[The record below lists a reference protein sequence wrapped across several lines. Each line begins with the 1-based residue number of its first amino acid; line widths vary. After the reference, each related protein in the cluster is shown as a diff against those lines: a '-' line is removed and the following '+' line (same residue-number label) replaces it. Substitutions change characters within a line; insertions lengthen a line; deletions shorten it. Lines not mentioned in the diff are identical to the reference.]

1 MMTFI
6 FLEDDMDAGYCKKDA
21 CDDSSSAISRYADYL
36 KSVYTNSPVAKSD
49 KWPPTPSTAYIK
61 LALVKKK
68 KVSRAEADKFTR
80 LTFQGDIDTILQAKE
95 QIEMDDIL
103 KAEDKTRLVVVEG
116 APGIGK
122 STIAWELCRQWPTL
136 ESLKRFS
143 LVVLLRL
150 REEGVQTATQ
160 ISDLFPCGDDPDLSR
175 LVAEEVKRENGK
187 GVLFVFD
194 GFDEFP
200 TELHDNSLVTDII
213 SGSSYLPRAT
223 VLLTSRPSAT
233 VQLQSMFQPSIGRHI
248 EIVGFT
254 EKEIHEY
261 AESVLGSG
269 SNTLKTYLSANPVV
283 KAMMYNP
290 LNSAIVVEVY
300 RNTSEL
306 GKPIPHTQTQLY
318 TELTLYL
325 LSRHLSAAG
334 DPLARTLPDRLEDIP
349 HDSDLYQ
356 QLVQLGRLAFEGRM
370 RNEMTFKQL
379 PEGCSDLGLLVEH
392 RALYTRKETKNYN
405 FFHLTT
411 WQLYRCANVM
421 GRVGVWWCIYSY
433 KCVCTCRLCTVR
445 PLWSLLSKQ
454 FIHDTRSIWS
464 GCCSFY
470 HKRISEIS
478 YAIIS
483 WASMA
488 CT

>member
-1 MMTFI
+1 
-6 FLEDDMDAGYCKKDA
+6 MDTDYCNPDTVYGNSCPVVSPSVSPA
-21 CDDSSSAISRYADYL
+21 LSRYADYL

-49 KWPPTPSTAYIK
+49 KWPPTPSTMYIK

-122 STIAWELCRQWPTL
+122 STFAWELCRQWSTL

-175 LVAEEVKRENGK
+175 LVAEEVTRENGK

-194 GFDEFP
+194 GFDELP
-200 TELHDNSLVTDII
+200 AELRKKSLVTDII
-213 SGSSYLPRAT
+213 SGSAYLPRAT
-223 VLLTSRPSAT
+223 VLVTSRPSAT
-233 VQLQSMFQPSIGRHI
+233 AQLQSLFQTSIGKRI
-248 EIVGFT
+248 EIVGFS

-269 SNTLKTYLSANPVV
+269 SRTLASFKTYLSANPVV

-300 RNTSEL
+300 RKTSEL

-334 DPLARTLPDRLEDIP
+334 DSLARRLPDRLEDIP
-349 HDSDLYQ
+349 RDNHSLY
-356 QLVQLGRLAFEGRM
+356 
-370 RNEMTFKQL
+370 
-379 PEGCSDLGLLVEH
+379 D
-392 RALYTRKETKNYN
+392 
-405 FFHLTT
+405 
-411 WQLYRCANVM
+411 
-421 GRVGVWWCIYSY
+421 
-433 KCVCTCRLCTVR
+433 
-445 PLWSLLSKQ
+445 
-454 FIHDTRSIWS
+454 
-464 GCCSFY
+464 
-470 HKRISEIS
+470 
-478 YAIIS
+478 
-483 WASMA
+483 
-488 CT
+488 